1 MQNALFREVC
11 SAGAGQSALFRE
23 VAVARVRF
31 SVRWSTRMRF
41 FVRRRR
47 VCPGEEKRILRKSAF
62 WGLTSRKDAFC
73 ELRNRQNASFGEVR
87 PGGAA
92 KVRLS
97 VRPDVQ
103 GALFREVCSA
113 GAGQTALFREA
124 QRAEC
129 AFP

>member
-11 SAGAGQSALFRE
+11 SVGASQTALFREVACQNALFRE

-103 GALFREVCSA
+103 GALFRE
-113 GAGQTALFREA
+113 A